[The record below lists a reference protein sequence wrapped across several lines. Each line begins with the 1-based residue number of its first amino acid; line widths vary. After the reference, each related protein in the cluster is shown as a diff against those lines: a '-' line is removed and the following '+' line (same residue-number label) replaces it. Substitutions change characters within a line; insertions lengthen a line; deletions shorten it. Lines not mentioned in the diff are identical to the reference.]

1 MITLDSVELSNI
13 RRFAT
18 DVKIEIGPGAT
29 ILLAP
34 NGTGKTAVFEAIE
47 LALTGNVNRLGED
60 FIPLIKDGEQAAS
73 VKLNFTDWSR
83 EISVTEMGV
92 VEIDPGQL
100 DELFPG
106 VDAQHYPYLLRLTHL
121 LDQRGKQWFLQ
132 GSPEDAGQQ
141 LSRLP
146 LGREAS
152 QIFQK
157 MVPIKRALTQEKTEA
172 SKQLETSSNNLAHW
186 DVLISSRA
194 ESLSSVKPL
203 TSLAGILIS
212 IGANEAGLTGT
223 VAADLG
229 YVREELGVISN
240 AVNKKLASSKSQ
252 LVKMTEFL
260 PQIKRYRELLDKSAH
275 SKVLIGQGVG
285 SLASLKQDINL
296 LNQVIST
303 NETLLVKISAD
314 HSKAVKKKEKIE
326 ILEQERSK
334 ISGLKVFLE
343 ELRVLKSSNEKL
355 LSAKVKVYDELKG
368 VIDKHSY
375 VSSTIV
381 YLSEQE
387 LRLLSSREA
396 LAQWIRASE
405 DFAKA
410 SELIAQVELSIAD
423 SDSHLSIFG
432 SEVER
437 AEIELAGAK
446 VSLDNLANLENKL
459 KASLAQLS
467 TCIDPRSDDCPV
479 CKSHVGAS
487 HIKNSLA
494 AASLAV
500 GPQYLIASKN
510 YDDLVVKLTAKRTDM
525 ELEVSSRAVL
535 SSKLEAALKEK
546 SIARAQIDSSS
557 SDEIIHGLDVEGAI
571 KLVDHLSDELDR
583 KRYELDAE
591 RVALPPA
598 ATQELVQTVE
608 SEIKS
613 IEVDSDRLE
622 SRISD
627 AQKQIEF
634 GVVKLRDLE
643 FEVSEYDAGEELSEL
658 EDRRAELTSAI
669 VNDIEQRTILNLKQI
684 VEESTLQLN
693 KDSVSEDDKAIS
705 RIITAWDDF
714 GLDGQ
719 PMLETSV
726 AKQTTL
732 SEEIDDAE
740 GKLALIGKS
749 EDELARWGW
758 HIEAEKLQKEL
769 DNIRGEETESAY
781 HLKMLAEIESH
792 AGRVNK
798 VERVRSALEDFSAKL
813 KSEIE
818 TVQEK
823 IATVVPLWR
832 TLLNRIVREPRF
844 GKTALTYV
852 SERNKSKAR
861 VHVNLGSHEVSVAS
875 VASEA
880 QMTDIQ
886 LAFLLSMSLTH
897 SWSPWKALLLDD
909 PTQHHDLV
917 HSASVFDLLRDFISD
932 HGYQVVIATHDA
944 AQARFFLR
952 KLLNDGIDAR
962 IINLQPSDEGVT
974 VRGG

>member
-1 MITLDSVELSNI
+1 MAILESIELSNI
-13 RRFAT
+13 RRFAS
-18 DVKIEIGPGAT
+18 DVKIEIGRGAT

-47 LALTGNVNRLGED
+47 LALTGNVSRLGED
-60 FIPLIKDGEQAAS
+60 FVPLIKDGEKVAS

-92 VEIDPGQL
+92 VEIVPGQL

-132 GSPEDAGQQ
+132 GNPEDAGQQ
-141 LSRLP
+141 LARLP

-157 MVPIKRALTQEKTEA
+157 MVPIKRALTLEKTEA
-172 SKQLETSSNNLAHW
+172 SKQLEASSNKLAHW
-186 DVLISSRA
+186 EVLISSRA
-194 ESLSSVKPL
+194 DSLSSVKPL
-203 TSLAGILIS
+203 TSFAEILTS
-212 IGANEAGLTGT
+212 IGSSQVGLTGA

-229 YVREELGVISN
+229 YVREELGISSN
-240 AVNKKLASSKSQ
+240 AVNKKLAKSKNK
-252 LVKMTEFL
+252 LVELTEFL
-260 PQIKRYRELLDKSAH
+260 PQIKRYKELLGKSDH
-275 SKVLIGQGVG
+275 SKVLIEQGLNY
-285 SLASLKQDINL
+285 LASLTQDINL
-296 LNQVIST
+296 LDQVIST
-303 NETLLVKISAD
+303 NETLLVTISAD
-314 HSKAVKKKEKIE
+314 HRKAIKKKEKTE
-326 ILEQERSK
+326 MLGQERSK
-334 ISGLKVFLE
+334 ITGLEIFLEQLKV
-343 ELRVLKSSNEKL
+343 LRSSNNNL
-355 LSAKVKVYDELKG
+355 LIAKVKAYDELKS

-375 VSSTIV
+375 VSSTLV
-381 YLSEQE
+381 HLSKQE

-405 DFAKA
+405 ELTKL
-410 SELIAQVELSIAD
+410 SELISQIELAIAA
-423 SDSHLSIFG
+423 SDSHLGVFG
-432 SEVER
+432 SEVEV
-437 AEIELAGAK
+437 AELELSGAK
-446 VSLDNLANLENKL
+446 AALDNLANLENKL
-459 KASLAQLS
+459 KAALAQLS
-467 TCIDPRSDDCPV
+467 TCIDPGSDECPV

-487 HIKNSLA
+487 HIKTSLA
-494 AASLAV
+494 AANLAV

-510 YDDLVVKLTAKRTDM
+510 YNAMVIKLAAMRADM
-525 ELEVSSRAVL
+525 EMEVSARTVL
-535 SSKLEAALKEK
+535 SSKLEAALKEQ
-546 SIARAQIDSSS
+546 SVFRFQIDSSS
-557 SDEIIHGLDVEGAI
+557 SDEILQGLDMEGAI
-571 KLVDHLSDELDR
+571 RLVDHLSDELDR
-583 KRYELDAE
+583 KRYELTAE
-591 RVALPPA
+591 RVALSPA
-598 ATQELVQTVE
+598 ATEEVVQAAQN
-608 SEIKS
+608 EIRS

-622 SRISD
+622 SRIID
-627 AQKQIEF
+627 AQKQIESGIF
-634 GVVKLRDLE
+634 KLRDLE
-643 FEVSEYDAGEELSEL
+643 LEVSEYDASEDLSQL
-658 EDRRAELTSAI
+658 DDSRAQLTSAI
-669 VNDIEQRTILNLKQI
+669 VNDIETRSILNQKKS
-684 VEESTLQLN
+684 VEESALQLN
-693 KDSVSEDDKAIS
+693 KDSVFEDDKAIS
-705 RIITAWDDF
+705 RIIVAWDDF
-714 GLDGQ
+714 GLAGQ
-719 PMLETSV
+719 PMLDV
-726 AKQTTL
+726 AAAKQRAL
-732 SEEIDDAE
+732 FDDIGDAE
-740 GKLALIGKS
+740 STLASIAYG

-769 DNIRGEETESAY
+769 DSVRGENTESAY
-781 HLKMLAEIESH
+781 HLKLLSEIEYH
-792 AGRVNK
+792 AGKVNK
-798 VERVRSALEDFSAKL
+798 VERVRAALEDFSTKL

-832 TLLNRIVREPRF
+832 ALLNRIVREPRF
-844 GKTALTYV
+844 GKTALTYI

-861 VHVNLGSHEVSVAS
+861 VHVHLGSHEVSVAS

-886 LAFLLSMSLTH
+886 LEFLLSMSLTH

-944 AQARFFLR
+944 SQARFFLR